1 MGLFAATLGELGGS
15 GTRVVSVESDP
26 RATEHAGENLAE
38 WIGARAETAR
48 VDRFVARLSADAS
61 ARERERLSRG
71 VVLLDPP
78 RAGAGRVVVEGIAA
92 LAPTAVVYVAC
103 DPVALARDLATFAEL
118 GYRAERGIR
127 GVDLFPNSHHVEAV
141 AVLRR

>member
-1 MGLFAATLGELGGS
+1 
-15 GTRVVSVESDP
+15 SDA

-48 VDRFVARLSADAS
+48 VDRYVARLAADAS
-61 ARERERLSRG
+61 ARERERLARG

-78 RAGAGRVVVEGIAA
+78 RAGAGREVVEAVAG
-92 LAPTAVVYVAC
+92 LGPSSVVYVAC
-103 DPVALARDLATFAEL
+103 DPVALARDLATFADH
-118 GYRAERGIR
+118 GYRADRGIR